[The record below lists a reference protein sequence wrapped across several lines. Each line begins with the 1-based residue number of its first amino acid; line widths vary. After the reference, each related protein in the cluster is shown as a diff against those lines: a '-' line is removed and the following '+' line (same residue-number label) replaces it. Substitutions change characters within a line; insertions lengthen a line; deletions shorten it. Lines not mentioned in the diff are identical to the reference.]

1 MSLFKVQFLGQ
12 CVEHNQFINNLG
24 IHDHGTVL
32 RRIYECKKN
41 VDKPVEGVNTK
52 KQSCCKHN
60 KRYTTP
66 TK

>member
-24 IHDHGTVL
+24 IHDQGIVL

-52 KQSCCKHN
+52 K
-60 KRYTTP
+60 TDLL
-66 TK
+66 